1 MCNEVTWSAVSG
13 VAASQLN
20 LSVAA
25 TFECPIKGFP
35 STDTENVIVFSVSL
49 SGLVKWNTFSCP
61 SPPRS
66 VLWAAVPSTVK
77 VSTVPTW
84 APKLKSLNVR

>member
-1 MCNEVTWSAVSG
+1 MCNDVTWSVVSG
-13 VAASQLN
+13 VAPSQLN

-25 TFECPIKGFP
+25 TFEWPLNGFP
-35 STDTENVIVFSVSL
+35 FTDTENVIVFSVNF

-66 VLWAAVPSTVK
+66 VLSAAVLSTDK

-84 APKLKSLNVR
+84 VPKRKSLNVR